1 MNKGDIIYD
10 KNGQKYIYEGELNGS
25 ILAYE
30 IIRYYDN
37 GYDYEE
43 TRNLVK
49 LDIVSTEPP
58 IKVFDEEIT
67 KKKEEIIELSN
78 KLNTLKH
85 DINKATEQ
93 YNSITKKSYE
103 ELLKEKLPID
113 GLDKVIL
120 GLEGK
125 LKSWWVSGISIWG
138 SNYTNVVIDD
148 NRTVKLL
155 CPAIVSE
162 SILNQYGTLY
172 TLQDIPEDK
181 KEKFFTKQECEQFI
195 AEKISKG
202 YLPDADRTRYIQC
215 KIVDE
220 YFDKYNIKRPQ
231 EWIEFMQRRKQVAIK
246 DSKQAINTMKHNIEA
261 NEKRLQEIEQQLQD
275 LQNDNV
281 KLDCNYV
288 DLEDVL

>member
-10 KNGQKYIYEGELNGS
+10 KNGQKYLYEGELNGY

-49 LDIVSTEPP
+49 LDVVSTEPP
-58 IKVFDEEIT
+58 IRVFDEQIT
-67 KKKEEIIELSN
+67 NKKQEIIELSN

-138 SNYTNVVIDD
+138 SNYTNIVIDD
-148 NRTVKLL
+148 NKKVKLL
-155 CPAIVSE
+155 CPAPVSE
-162 SILNQYGTLY
+162 DIINKYGTVY
-172 TLQDIPEDK
+172 TLQDIPDDK

-202 YLPDADRTRYIQC
+202 YLPDADRTRYVQC

-261 NEKRLQEIEQQLQD
+261 NEKRLQEIEQELQD

-281 KLDCNYV
+281 KLDCNCV
-288 DLEDVL
+288 DLEDIL